1 MAYRFSFVALFVLC
15 SLALTAQAGDHASSP
30 QRDESAGVAHE
41 SDAAAQRR
49 KAALRAALLAQQEQQ
64 AQQSQDRQNQAATAD
79 AARPWTAQDRAELRQ
94 QIRQQNRS
102 NSRP

>member
-1 MAYRFSFVALFVLC
+1 MTYRFPFVALFVLC
-15 SLALTAQAGDHASSP
+15 SLALNAQAGDYASNP

-49 KAALRAALLAQQEQQ
+49 KAALRAALLEQQ
-64 AQQSQDRQNQAATAD
+64 AQERQNQAATAD
-79 AARPWTAQDRAELRQ
+79 VARPWTAQDRAELRQ